1 MACHDYIISNN
12 KEIFF
17 FKCRY
22 YFLNSRLVKYDELKV
37 AIIPSNSCIYIFKK
51 INCFEKNETNI
62 VSITFEIV
70 EFNICFIFTIFT

>member
-51 INCFEKNETNI
+51 NPLFREKRNKH
-62 VSITFEIV
+62 
-70 EFNICFIFTIFT
+70 CG